1 MWIYMHKFV
10 HTQHICTLI
19 THNADRVKCCP
30 CYWNVTGLLCNVS
43 SSLMFTWGLK
53 HLSQFEQYCAYNK
66 THNAYYYNII
76 FTAITSNYPNTL
88 LEVTFFS
95 EGYLAIQCW
104 FILSMLRNKLQ
115 FPTSYHVTI
124 LFIISLSLWTKR
136 IVLFPT
142 HLHHSKVSSVHPH
155 KQLTQKRL
163 NSFWMHVQASP
174 AFISWQNVTFGLLI
188 SRWVFCFLVLSW
200 GDCGSDRC
208 QDVTRNCS
216 MM

>member
-19 THNADRVKCCP
+19 THDADRVKCCP

-88 LEVTFFS
+88 LEVTFFFLKVTWQYS
-95 EGYLAIQCW
+95 VDLFLVCCVINFSSPHPIMSLFYL
-104 FILSMLRNKLQ
+104 LSHFPYGQKELCCFPHTCIIGRCLLSTHISSSLRNGW
-115 FPTSYHVTI
+115 T
-124 LFIISLSLWTKR
+124 LFECMYR
-136 IVLFPT
+136 Q
-142 HLHHSKVSSVHPH
+142 HLHLSPDWMLLLVCWLLDECVVSLP
-155 KQLTQKRL
+155 
-163 NSFWMHVQASP
+163 
-174 AFISWQNVTFGLLI
+174 
-188 SRWVFCFLVLSW
+188 
-200 GDCGSDRC
+200 
-208 QDVTRNCS
+208 
-216 MM
+216 